1 MSGHVLVVGASLSGL
16 RLAEQLRG
24 LGHRGPITIAGA
36 ETRMPYNRPPLS
48 KDVLTG
54 DDDETTLVQSLSF
67 RLRPS
72 LDDVTWKLGATAA
85 ACDLTLRRVS
95 FADGPTLSYDAL
107 AIATGLSP
115 RRVAL
120 PGGEKDR
127 YVLRTLDDALALR
140 ARLVAGAR
148 LAVIGAGFIGC
159 EVAASARKRGL
170 AVTMIET
177 FEAPMQRAIGLTA
190 GQAMQ
195 ALHRSEGIDFRLQ
208 AKITSF
214 IDRGD
219 GHLDGITLESGEVI
233 ACDLAVEAVGS
244 TANTKWLAGN
254 GLDLTDGVL
263 CDNAMRVEGRAD
275 VVAAG
280 DIARFPNHFADAVP
294 RRIEHW
300 TIPGFTAKRAAESL
314 VNYLTDKEMIQ
325 DGFAPLPAFWSDQ
338 HGLRLQSYGSPSLGE
353 ESEVLEGSLCP
364 DDMRRQG
371 AAVGYRR
378 AGRIIGVVLIGL
390 PVGRLAHYRNLVD
403 VGRET

>member
-1 MSGHVLVVGASLSGL
+1 MIGHVLVVGASLSGL

-24 LGHRGPITIAGA
+24 LGHTGPITIAGA

-54 DDDETTLVQSLSF
+54 DDDETALVQSLSF

-72 LDDVTWKLGATAA
+72 LDDVTWKLGATAV
-85 ACDLTLRRVS
+85 ACDLTLREVS
-95 FADGPTLSYDAL
+95 FADGSTLSYDAL
-107 AIATGLSP
+107 AITTGLSP
-115 RRVAL
+115 RRVPL

-127 YVLRTLDDALALR
+127 YVLRTLDGALALR

-195 ALHRSEGIDFRLQ
+195 ALHRSEGIDFRLR
-208 AKITSF
+208 AKIAGF

-219 GHLDGITLESGEVI
+219 GHLDGIRLESGEVI

-244 TANTKWLAGN
+244 TANTQWLAGN
-254 GLDLTDGVL
+254 GLDLSDGVL

-280 DIARFPNHFADAVP
+280 DIARFPNLFADEVP

-314 VNYLTDKEMIQ
+314 IKEMVQ
-325 DGFAPLPAFWSDQ
+325 GSFAPVPAFWSDQ
-338 HGLRLQSYGSPSLGE
+338 HGLRLQSYGSPSLGDA
-353 ESEVLEGSLCP
+353 SELLEGSLCP
-364 DDMRRQG
+364 GDMRRQG
-371 AAVGYRR
+371 AALGYRR
-378 AGRIIGVVLIGL
+378 AGRMIGVVLIGL
-390 PVGRLAHYRNLVD
+390 PAGRLAHYRNLVE

>member
-1 MSGHVLVVGASLSGL
+1 MTGHVLVVGASLSGL

-24 LGHRGPITIAGA
+24 LGHTGPVTIAGA
-36 ETRMPYNRPPLS
+36 ETRIPYNRPPLS
-48 KDVLTG
+48 KDVLSG

-72 LDDVTWKLGATAA
+72 LDDVTWKLGATAVV
-85 ACDLTLRRVS
+85 CDLAARRVS
-95 FADGPTLSYDAL
+95 FADGSTLSYDAL

-115 RRVAL
+115 RRVPL
-120 PGGEKDR
+120 SGGEKDR

-140 ARLVAGAR
+140 ARLVAGVR

-195 ALHRSEGIDFRLQ
+195 ALHRSEGIDFRLR
-208 AKITSF
+208 AKIAGF

-219 GHLDGITLESGEVI
+219 GHLDGIRLESGEVI

-244 TANTKWLAGN
+244 MANTQWLAGN
-254 GLDLTDGVL
+254 GLDLSDGVL

-280 DIARFPNHFADAVP
+280 DIARFPNLFADEVP

-314 VNYLTDKEMIQ
+314 VKEMVQ
-325 DGFAPLPAFWSDQ
+325 GSFAPLPAFWSDQ
-338 HGLRLQSYGSPSLGE
+338 HGLRLQSYGSPSLGDA
-353 ESEVLEGSLCP
+353 SELLEGSLCP
-364 DDMRRQG
+364 GDMRRQG
-371 AAVGYRR
+371 AALGYRR
-378 AGRIIGVVLIGL
+378 AGRMIGVVLIGL
-390 PVGRLAHYRNLVD
+390 PAGRLAHYRNLVE

>member
-1 MSGHVLVVGASLSGL
+1 MTGHVLVVGASLSGL

-24 LGHRGPITIAGA
+24 LGHTGPITIAGA
-36 ETRMPYNRPPLS
+36 EVRMPYNRPPLS

-54 DDDETTLVQSLSF
+54 DEDEAALARSLSF

-72 LDDVTWKLGATAA
+72 LDDVTWKLGATAV
-85 ACDLTLRRVS
+85 ACDLTLREVS
-95 FADGPTLSYDAL
+95 FADGSTLSYDAL

-115 RRVAL
+115 RRVPL
-120 PGGEKDR
+120 PDGEKDR

-140 ARLVAGAR
+140 ARLVAGTR

-195 ALHRSEGIDFRLQ
+195 ALHRSEGIDFRLR
-208 AKITSF
+208 AKIAGF

-219 GHLDGITLESGEVI
+219 GHLDGIRLESGEVI

-244 TANTKWLAGN
+244 TANTQWLAGN
-254 GLDLTDGVL
+254 GLDLSDGVL

-280 DIARFPNHFADAVP
+280 DIARFPNLFADEVP

-314 VNYLTDKEMIQ
+314 VKEMVQ
-325 DGFAPLPAFWSDQ
+325 GSFAPVPAFWSDQ
-338 HGLRLQSYGSPSLGE
+338 HGLRLQSYGSPSLGDA
-353 ESEVLEGSLCP
+353 SELLEGSLCP
-364 DDMRRQG
+364 GDMRRQG
-371 AAVGYRR
+371 AALGYRR
-378 AGRIIGVVLIGL
+378 AGRMIGVVLIGL
-390 PVGRLAHYRNLVD
+390 PAGRLAHYRNLVE

>member
-1 MSGHVLVVGASLSGL
+1 MTGHVLVVGASLSGL

-24 LGHRGPITIAGA
+24 LGHTGPITIAGA
-36 ETRMPYNRPPLS
+36 EARMPYNRPPLS

-54 DDDETTLVQSLSF
+54 DDDETALVQSLSF

-72 LDDVTWKLGATAA
+72 LDDVTWKLGATAIA
-85 ACDLTLRRVS
+85 SDLASRKVC
-95 FADGPTLSYDAL
+95 FADGSTLSYDAL

-115 RRVAL
+115 RRVPL
-120 PGGEKDR
+120 PGGEKHR

-177 FEAPMQRAIGLTA
+177 FEAPMQRAIGVAA

-195 ALHRSEGIDFRLQ
+195 ALHRSAGIDFRLR
-208 AKITSF
+208 AKIAGF
-214 IDRGD
+214 VDRGD
-219 GHLDGITLESGEVI
+219 GHLDGIRLESGEVI

-244 TANTKWLAGN
+244 TANTQWLAGN
-254 GLDLTDGVL
+254 GLDLSDGVL
-263 CDNAMRVEGRAD
+263 CDNAMRVAGRAD

-280 DIARFPNHFADAVP
+280 DLARFPNLFADAVP

-300 TIPGFTAKRAAESL
+300 TIPGFTARRAAESL
-314 VNYLTDKEMIQ
+314 VNYLADKEMIPG
-325 DGFAPLPAFWSDQ
+325 GFAPLPAFWSDQ
-338 HGLRLQSYGSPSLGE
+338 HGLRLQSYGSPALGDE
-353 ESEVLEGSLCP
+353 PELLEGSLCP
-364 DDMRRQG
+364 DDMRRRG
-371 AAVGYRR
+371 AALGYRR
-378 AGRIIGVVLIGL
+378 AGRMIGVVLIGL
-390 PVGRLAHYRNLVD
+390 PAGRLAHYRNLVD

>member
-1 MSGHVLVVGASLSGL
+1 MTGHVLVVGASLSGL

-24 LGHRGPITIAGA
+24 LGHTGPVTIAGA

-54 DDDETTLVQSLSF
+54 DDDEATLVQSLSF
-67 RLRPS
+67 RPRPT
-72 LDDVTWKLGATAA
+72 LDDVTWKLGATAV
-85 ACDLTLRRVS
+85 ACDLAARRVS
-95 FADGPTLSYDAL
+95 FADSSTLSYDAL

-115 RRVAL
+115 RRVPL
-120 PGGEKDR
+120 SGGEKDR

-140 ARLVAGAR
+140 ARLIAGAR

-177 FEAPMQRAIGLTA
+177 FEAPMQRAIGIVA

-208 AKITSF
+208 SKITGF
-214 IDRGD
+214 VDRGD
-219 GHLDGITLESGEVI
+219 GHLDGIRLETGEMI

-244 TANTKWLAGN
+244 TANTAWLVGN
-254 GLDLTDGVL
+254 GLDLSDGVL

-280 DIARFPNHFADAVP
+280 DIARFPNLFADHVP

-300 TIPGFTAKRAAESL
+300 TVPGFTAKRAAESL
-314 VNYLTDKEMIQ
+314 VKEMVQ
-325 DGFAPLPAFWSDQ
+325 SSFAPLPAFWSDQ
-338 HGLRLQSYGSPSLGE
+338 HGLRLQSYGSPSLGDA
-353 ESEVLEGSLCP
+353 SELLEGSLCP

-371 AAVGYRR
+371 VALGYRR
-378 AGRIIGVVLIGL
+378 AGRMIGVVLIGL
-390 PVGRLAHYRNLVD
+390 PAARLAHYRNLVD

>member
-1 MSGHVLVVGASLSGL
+1 MTGHVLVVGASLSGL

-24 LGHRGPITIAGA
+24 LGHAGPITIAGA
-36 ETRMPYNRPPLS
+36 EARMPYNRPPLS

-54 DDDETTLVQSLSF
+54 DDDEAALVRSLSF
-67 RLRPS
+67 RLRPT
-72 LDDVTWKLGATAA
+72 LDDVTWKLGAAA
-85 ACDLTLRRVS
+85 IACDLASRKVR
-95 FADGPTLSYDAL
+95 FADGSTLSYDAL

-115 RRVAL
+115 RRLPL

-140 ARLVAGAR
+140 ARLVNGAR

-177 FEAPMQRAIGLTA
+177 FEAPMQRAIGVAA

-208 AKITSF
+208 SKITGF
-214 IDRGD
+214 VDRGD
-219 GHLDGITLESGEVI
+219 GHLDGIRLESGEVI

-244 TANTKWLAGN
+244 MANTQWLAGN
-254 GLDLTDGVL
+254 GLDLSDGVL

-280 DIARFPNHFADAVP
+280 DIARFPNLFADEVP

-314 VNYLTDKEMIQ
+314 VKEMVQ
-325 DGFAPLPAFWSDQ
+325 GSFAPVPAFWSDQ
-338 HGLRLQSYGSPSLGE
+338 HGLRLQSYGSPSLGDA
-353 ESEVLEGSLCP
+353 SELLEGSLCP
-364 DDMRRQG
+364 GDMRRQG
-371 AAVGYRR
+371 AALGYRR
-378 AGRIIGVVLIGL
+378 AGRMIGVVLIGL
-390 PVGRLAHYRNLVD
+390 PVGRLAHYRNLVE

>member
-1 MSGHVLVVGASLSGL
+1 MTGHVLVVGASLSGL
-16 RLAEQLRG
+16 RLAEQLRA
-24 LGHRGPITIAGA
+24 LGHKGSITIAGA
-36 ETRMPYNRPPLS
+36 EARMPYNRPPLS
-48 KDVLTG
+48 KEVLTG
-54 DDDETTLVQSLSF
+54 DEVETTLVQSLSF

-72 LDDVTWKLGATAA
+72 LDDVTWKLGATAIASDLA
-85 ACDLTLRRVS
+85 ARQVS
-95 FADGPTLSYDAL
+95 FADGTTLSFDAL

-115 RRVAL
+115 RRVPL

-127 YVLRTLDDALALR
+127 YILRTLDDALALR

-148 LAVIGAGFIGC
+148 LCVIGAGFIGC

-177 FEAPMQRAIGLTA
+177 FEAPMQRAIGVTA

-208 AKITSF
+208 AKIAGF

-219 GHLDGITLESGEVI
+219 GHLDGIRLASGEVI
-233 ACDLAVEAVGS
+233 TCDFAVEAVGS
-244 TANTKWLAGN
+244 TANTQWLAGN
-254 GLDLTDGVL
+254 GLDLSDGVL

-280 DIARFPNHFADAVP
+280 DIARFPNLFADEVP

-314 VNYLTDKEMIQ
+314 ANAMVQ
-325 DGFAPLPAFWSDQ
+325 GSFAPVPAFWSDQ
-338 HGLRLQSYGSPSLGE
+338 HGLRLQSYGAPALGD
-353 ESEVLEGSLCP
+353 ESEVVEGSLCP
-364 DDMRRQG
+364 EDLRRQG
-371 AAVGYRR
+371 AALGYRR
-378 AGRIIGVVLIGL
+378 AGRLIGVVLIGL
-390 PVGRLAHYRNLVD
+390 PAARLGHYRNLVEA
-403 VGRET
+403 GRET